1 MVLRYTADGDRA
13 SICAT
18 VLRYTADGD
27 RASICATVLRYT
39 ADGDR
44 ASICATVLRYTVDGD
59 RASIC
64 ATVLRYTVDG
74 DRASICA
81 TVLRYTV
88 DGDRA
93 SICATVLRYTADGD
107 IASICATVLRYTV
120 FFSLAS
126 ICATVLRYTA
136 DGDRASICATVLRYT
151 ADGDRASICATV
163 LRYTADGDRASIC
176 ATVLRYTA
184 DGDRASICATVLR
197 YTADGDRASICATVL
212 RYTADGDRASICA
225 TVLRYTA
232 DGDRASICATVLRYT
247 ADGDRASI
255 CATVLRYTAD
265 GDRASICATVL
276 RYTADG
282 DRASICATVLRY
294 TADGDRASIC
304 ATVLRYTADGD
315 RASICATVLRYT
327 ADGDRA
333 SICATVLR
341 YTADG
346 DRASIC
352 ATVLRYTADGD
363 RASICATVLRYTAD
377 GDRASICATVLRY
390 TADGD
395 RASICAT
402 VLRYTADGDRASI
415 CATVLRY
422 TADGDRASICA
433 TVLRYTADGDR
444 ASICATVLRYT
455 ADGDRASICA
465 TVLVWGRSVSGP
477 ERRLGECEAFL
488 GLREDLES
496 VYKEYCAS
504 YTNTL
509 ALESSYKQSEGL
521 WQEIIQT
528 IKTVAPHTNAS
539 SLSFFMVMPVQRIAR
554 YPLLLQNVLKN
565 TEPSHPGYQRL
576 QEAATATVE
585 LNIRINEY
593 KRLKEVADKYKK
605 MESLTIMDRLC
616 RINKHSIAKKTARL
630 SQMMKHEAGIVP
642 KDFLRS
648 RPHERDLDIENEE
661 AVRCYKEISEAMHQ
675 WIYPTFRRR
684 LEALVFR
691 PLCMLREL
699 MAGPRNL
706 IRKRLHKLLDF
717 EQIEEKRQSG
727 SMSYEEQE
735 VANTYQALNAL
746 LLSELPRLNATGT
759 QLLLNTLG
767 AFSCIQR
774 DLAAEVER
782 LSQWYLQQLPHSH
795 LPPSAFWHWV
805 GDAIQE
811 GTQKVQSASQSIGEH
826 LNTPIAMVKK
836 HFLNKYCAGN
846 IAFCLAC
853 TLGAFSCIQRDLAA
867 EVERLS
873 QWYLQQLPH
882 SHLPPSAFWHWV
894 GDAIQEGTQK
904 VQSASQSI
912 GEHLNTP
919 IAMFPSSQYLSPVV
933 GGAECRRH
941 SYTEMTVT
949 DRTTAPPCFQVL
961 AGYDFS
967 ARGSHELSLQ
977 AGEPVKVL
985 EPHDKR
991 GSPEWSLVEARGQR
1005 GYAPSNYLMVVPM
1018 LGGHASAPSSPNL
1031 LTK

>member
-1 MVLRYTADGDRA
+1 MLN
-13 SICAT
+13 SILPKILQC
-18 VLRYTADGD
+18 LP
-27 RASICATVLRYT
+27 
-39 ADGDR
+39 
-44 ASICATVLRYTVDGD
+44 
-59 RASIC
+59 
-64 ATVLRYTVDG
+64 
-74 DRASICA
+74 
-81 TVLRYTV
+81 
-88 DGDRA
+88 
-93 SICATVLRYTADGD
+93 
-107 IASICATVLRYTV
+107 V
-120 FFSLAS
+120 FC
-126 ICATVLRYTA
+126 I
-136 DGDRASICATVLRYT
+136 G
-151 ADGDRASICATV
+151 
-163 LRYTADGDRASIC
+163 
-176 ATVLRYTA
+176 
-184 DGDRASICATVLR
+184 
-197 YTADGDRASICATVL
+197 
-212 RYTADGDRASICA
+212 
-225 TVLRYTA
+225 
-232 DGDRASICATVLRYT
+232 
-247 ADGDRASI
+247 
-255 CATVLRYTAD
+255 
-265 GDRASICATVL
+265 
-276 RYTADG
+276 
-282 DRASICATVLRY
+282 
-294 TADGDRASIC
+294 
-304 ATVLRYTADGD
+304 
-315 RASICATVLRYT
+315 
-327 ADGDRA
+327 
-333 SICATVLR
+333 
-341 YTADG
+341 
-346 DRASIC
+346 
-352 ATVLRYTADGD
+352 
-363 RASICATVLRYTAD
+363 
-377 GDRASICATVLRY
+377 
-390 TADGD
+390 
-395 RASICAT
+395 
-402 VLRYTADGDRASI
+402 
-415 CATVLRY
+415 
-422 TADGDRASICA
+422 
-433 TVLRYTADGDR
+433 
-444 ASICATVLRYT
+444 
-455 ADGDRASICA
+455 
-465 TVLVWGRSVSGP
+465 
-477 ERRLGECEAFL
+477 EAFL

-585 LNIRINEY
+585 LNVRINEY

-642 KDFLRS
+642 K
-648 RPHERDLDIENEE
+648 
-661 AVRCYKEISEAMHQ
+661 
-675 WIYPTFRRR
+675 RRR
-684 LEALVFR
+684 LEALVSR
-691 PLCMLREL
+691 PLCTLREL

-717 EQIEEKRQSG
+717 EQIEEKRRSG
-727 SMSYEEQE
+727 SVSYEEQE

-782 LSQWYLQQLPHSH
+782 LSQGYLQQLPHSH

-826 LNTPIAMVKK
+826 LNTPIAMP
-836 HFLNKYCAGN
+836 LSPSSQQRLRALSLKYRPEQIYQVSSNVGGSRELDLTLPRGELVGVLQEMDTHGDQHRWLVEAGGRRGYVP
-846 IAFCLAC
+846 AGKLKPYHQVALAPSLSPC
-853 TLGAFSCIQRDLAA
+853 PSLSPSCSRSPS
-867 EVERLS
+867 LS
-873 QWYLQQLPH
+873 I
-882 SHLPPSAFWHWV
+882 SPS
-894 GDAIQEGTQK
+894 Q
-904 VQSASQSI
+904 
-912 GEHLNTP
+912 
-919 IAMFPSSQYLSPVV
+919 FPSSQYLSPVV

-1018 LGGHASAPSSPNL
+1018 LGGHTSAPSSPNL

>member
-1 MVLRYTADGDRA
+1 MEGDPESSAPETESSREEEPAGPAPIPDRMKQKQLLAVEELVSTERNYLNMLQLCTLDIRSSLQLKQLPSVDLAGLFANIDDVIDVSIRLLSLLERTAHTDPQ
-13 SICAT
+13 
-18 VLRYTADGD
+18 
-27 RASICATVLRYT
+27 
-39 ADGDR
+39 
-44 ASICATVLRYTVDGD
+44 
-59 RASIC
+59 
-64 ATVLRYTVDG
+64 
-74 DRASICA
+74 
-81 TVLRYTV
+81 
-88 DGDRA
+88 
-93 SICATVLRYTADGD
+93 
-107 IASICATVLRYTV
+107 
-120 FFSLAS
+120 F
-126 ICATVLRYTA
+126 
-136 DGDRASICATVLRYT
+136 
-151 ADGDRASICATV
+151 
-163 LRYTADGDRASIC
+163 
-176 ATVLRYTA
+176 
-184 DGDRASICATVLR
+184 
-197 YTADGDRASICATVL
+197 
-212 RYTADGDRASICA
+212 
-225 TVLRYTA
+225 
-232 DGDRASICATVLRYT
+232 
-247 ADGDRASI
+247 
-255 CATVLRYTAD
+255 
-265 GDRASICATVL
+265 
-276 RYTADG
+276 
-282 DRASICATVLRY
+282 
-294 TADGDRASIC
+294 
-304 ATVLRYTADGD
+304 
-315 RASICATVLRYT
+315 
-327 ADGDRA
+327 
-333 SICATVLR
+333 
-341 YTADG
+341 
-346 DRASIC
+346 
-352 ATVLRYTADGD
+352 
-363 RASICATVLRYTAD
+363 
-377 GDRASICATVLRY
+377 
-390 TADGD
+390 
-395 RASICAT
+395 
-402 VLRYTADGDRASI
+402 
-415 CATVLRY
+415 
-422 TADGDRASICA
+422 
-433 TVLRYTADGDR
+433 
-444 ASICATVLRYT
+444 
-455 ADGDRASICA
+455 
-465 TVLVWGRSVSGP
+465 
-477 ERRLGECEAFL
+477 LGCIGEAFL

-585 LNIRINEY
+585 LNVRINEY

-642 KDFLRS
+642 KTEDKEFDSL
-648 RPHERDLDIENEE
+648 EEYMCVLEKGVADLQENV
-661 AVRCYKEISEAMHQ
+661 AVYLKHLE
-675 WIYPTFRRR
+675 RRR

-691 PLCMLREL
+691 PLCTLREL

-717 EQIEEKRQSG
+717 EQIEEKRRSG
-727 SMSYEEQE
+727 SVSYEEQE

-782 LSQWYLQQLPHSH
+782 LSQGYLQQLPHSH
-795 LPPSAFWHWV
+795 LPPSAFWRWV

-826 LNTPIAMVKK
+826 LNTPIAMP
-836 HFLNKYCAGN
+836 LSPSSQQRLRALSLKYRPERIYQVSSNVGGSRELDLTLPRGELVGVLQEMDTHGDQHRWLVEAGGRRGYVP
-846 IAFCLAC
+846 AGKLKPYHQVALAP
-853 TLGAFSCIQRDLAA
+853 S
-867 EVERLS
+867 LS
-873 QWYLQQLPH
+873 
-882 SHLPPSAFWHWV
+882 PSPSRSRSPSLS
-894 GDAIQEGTQK
+894 I
-904 VQSASQSI
+904 SPSQ
-912 GEHLNTP
+912 
-919 IAMFPSSQYLSPVV
+919 FPSSQYLSPVV